1 MVNNKSVKL
10 LHWDQATGRITALRL
25 LSSSYVGW
33 IYGE

>member
-10 LHWDQATGRITALRL
+10 LHWNQAMGCITALCL